1 MLISNPSASA
11 IVAVVF
17 GMMELSITGLGKLW
31 SQGACYVAAGV
42 MATGG
47 DEYFCVIT
55 IQNGKPPEIK
65 VDGAGLAA
73 KVSVGNRK
81 FAFDGEKINVQ

>member
-1 MLISNPSASA
+1 LRNAT
-11 IVAVVF
+11 VAGNVF
-17 GMMELSITGLGKLW
+17 TVGDETGPNLRG
-31 SQGACYVAAGV
+31 QFIAPGNVNVAAGV
-42 MATGG
+42 KATGG

-65 VDGAGLAA
+65 VEGAGLAA